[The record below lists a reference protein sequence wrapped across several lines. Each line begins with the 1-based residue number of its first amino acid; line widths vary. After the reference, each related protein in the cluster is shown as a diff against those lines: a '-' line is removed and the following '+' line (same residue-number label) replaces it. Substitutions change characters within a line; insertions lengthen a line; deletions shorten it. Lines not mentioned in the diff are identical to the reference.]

1 MKLTKTF
8 ATLLSLAALTVSTV
22 SCDSTIFDNEGDCES
37 RYEVKFKY
45 IHHLKYGDAFPYE
58 VASVN
63 LYVFDRSERLV
74 RSFSEPV
81 TQENAENFSIR
92 LTDLPVGDYTL
103 LAWCGVKDNPAFTVN
118 PDSRGNETGRTP
130 DYTCR
135 INRDD
140 NGDIY
145 RNLLHM
151 FHGKKTITIADDPG
165 DHVIPMELIKNTN
178 IFRIVLQH
186 QGDQTMDPK
195 NFKFDISD
203 DNGHMGSDNKLLA
216 DSRVTYHA
224 FEIEGAS
231 AQLKFPE
238 TQIAAVAQ
246 DPELTAD
253 RPATTVINAVAAEIS
268 VGRLLDSNN
277 AVLRVTEISTGKV
290 IFSLPA
296 IDLALMTKAFDG
308 YSMSDNEFLDRQD
321 RYTMTF
327 LLDDQN
333 NWTTKQIHINKWFV
347 VYNNS
352 TLH

>member
-1 MKLTKTF
+1 MKLIKTF
-8 ATLLSLAALTVSTV
+8 VTFLSLAALTASTV
-22 SCDSTIFDNEGDCES
+22 SCDSTIFDNEGDCDS

-63 LYVFDRSERLV
+63 LYVFDRSQHFV

-81 TQENAENFSIR
+81 TAENAENFSLR
-92 LTDLPVGDYTL
+92 LTGLPTGEYTL

-118 PDSRGNETGRTP
+118 PDSRGDEIDCTT

-135 INRDD
+135 INRDSH
-140 NGDIY
+140 GDIF
-145 RNLLHM
+145 RNLHYM
-151 FHGKKTITIADDPG
+151 FHGMKDITISDEPG
-165 DHVIPMELIKNTN
+165 EHTISMELIKNTN

-186 QGDQTMDPK
+186 QGDKTMDPSD
-195 NFKFDISD
+195 FKFDISD
-203 DNGHMGSDNKLLA
+203 DNGHMGSDNLLLA

-231 AQLKFPE
+231 AQLRFPE
-238 TQIAAVAQ
+238 TQLGAVAD
-246 DPELTAD
+246 DPELAID

-268 VGRLLDSNN
+268 VGRLIDTNN

-333 NWTTKQIHINKWFV
+333 NWATKQIHINKWFV
-347 VYNNS
+347 VYNHAN
-352 TLH
+352 LE